1 MQEIT
6 NKVVN
11 FLIEQGELPAVK
23 EVDRR
28 LLRIENRLAN
38 KLVRLQAGLEK
49 EFLDLLEESGRL
61 PSNAMQRAR
70 IMSEVFDVPFSIMR
84 DVIAEESLESFLLG
98 RIMGFEDLGIT
109 NGEGFAESVRDQL
122 KDKIYEFSEDTFSR
136 IRGDFSKTLSE
147 GYEEGLGIDEV
158 ANNLRSDFHNLRSY
172 RLKNIARTEIQSTQN
187 VGTHETLVEYGVR
200 YKQWITAGDSR
211 VRGRN
216 PKDRYDH
223 VELHGQ
229 VVRIDEPFSNGLM
242 HPGDRSGRMG
252 QWINCRCIE
261 RAYIPRKDERI
272 ITTPYYP

>member
-6 NKVVN
+6 NKVVK

-38 KLVRLQAGLEK
+38 KLIRLQGGLEK
-49 EFLDLLEESGRL
+49 EFIDLLDESGRL

-70 IMSEVFDVPFSIMR
+70 IMSEVFDVPFSTMR
-84 DVIAEESLESFLLG
+84 EVIAEESLESFLLG
-98 RIMGFEDLGIT
+98 RRMGFEDLGIAS
-109 NGEGFAESVRDQL
+109 GEGFAESVRDQL
-122 KDKIYEFSEDTFSR
+122 KEKIYEFSEDTFSR

-158 ANNLRSDFHNLRSY
+158 AENLRHDFHNLRSH
-172 RLKNIARTEIQSTQN
+172 RLRNIARTEIQSTQN
-187 VGTHETLVEYGVR
+187 EGTHETLIEYGVG
-200 YKQWITAGDSR
+200 YKQWITAGDDR
-211 VRGRN
+211 VRGTN
-216 PKDRYDH
+216 PNDRYDH
-223 VELHGQ
+223 MEMHGQ

-242 HPGDRSGRMG
+242 HPGDRSGDIG
-252 QWINCRCIE
+252 EWINCRCIE
-261 RAYIPRKDERI
+261 RAYVPGKDERI